1 MLRSMAARAVVA
13 SLLGPAMDL
22 ISRGGA
28 RHGATAAQSVQP
40 LPGLLLLRHPRVTA
54 FEASI
59 YEPVI
64 CLIVQGRKETT
75 FGDRTLDARAGQCL
89 LVSHDLPVRSRVL
102 EAPYLS
108 LLLDV
113 ELGLLRSLYDEVADA
128 TPDARPACVLEVHE
142 ADSALVDA
150 LRRYLALADS
160 ATDAKVL
167 GPMIRKEIHYRLLT
181 APFGGMLRSL
191 VRHDSH
197 ASAIAR
203 AIAQIRRDYSASI
216 EIPELARSVGMS
228 TSSFHK
234 HFKAVTSSSPL
245 QYQKDL
251 RLLTARRLLVEGART
266 VSAAAFEVGYESPSQ
281 FSREYARKFGVQPSK
296 DAALRG

>member
-1 MLRSMAARAVVA
+1 MLRFVAARAVVE

-22 ISRGGA
+22 IARGYG
-28 RHGATAAQSVQP
+28 RKAALAPQSVQP
-40 LPGLLLLRHPRVTA
+40 LPGLRLLRHPRVTA
-54 FEASI
+54 FEATL
-59 YEPVI
+59 YEPVV

-128 TPDARPACVLEVHE
+128 APDVRPASVLEVHQ
-142 ADSALVDA
+142 ADTALVDA
-150 LRRYLALADS
+150 LRRYLALADA

-203 AIAQIRRDYSASI
+203 AIAQIRRDYSAPI

-245 QYQKDL
+245 QYQKEL
-251 RLLTARRLLVEGART
+251 RLLTARRLLVEGERT

>member
-1 MLRSMAARAVVA
+1 MTIEQLADQALR
-13 SLLGPAMDL
+13 L
-22 ISRGGA
+22 IPRQVGYEP
-28 RHGATAAQSVQP
+28 QLVQP
-40 LPGLLLLRHPRVTA
+40 LPGLRLLRHPRVTS

-59 YEPVI
+59 YEPVV

-75 FGDRTLDARAGQCL
+75 FGDRTQGARRGQCV
-89 LVSHDLPVRSRVL
+89 LVSHDLPVVSRVL

-128 TPDARPACVLEVHE
+128 AIDAEDASALEVHQ
-142 ADSALVDA
+142 ADAALLDA
-150 LRRYLALADS
+150 LHRYLALTAS

-167 GPMIRKEIHYRLLT
+167 GPLIRREIHYRLLM
-181 APFGGMLRSL
+181 APFGGMLRHL

-203 AIAQIRRDYSASI
+203 AIAHIRHDYRSSI
-216 EIPELARSVGMS
+216 AVPELARSVGMS

-234 HFKAVTSSSPL
+234 HFKSVTSSSPL

-251 RLLTARRLLVEGART
+251 RLLAARRLLVAGGAS
-266 VSAAAFEVGYESPSQ
+266 VSDAAFEVGYESPSQ

-296 DAALRG
+296 DAAVRG

>member
-1 MLRSMAARAVVA
+1 MLGGMG
-13 SLLGPAMDL
+13 GPVTLEQLAGQALRL
-22 ISRGGA
+22 IPRQIQ
-28 RHGATAAQSVQP
+28 HMPQLVQP
-40 LPGLLLLRHPRVTA
+40 LPGLRVLRHPRVTS
-54 FEASI
+54 FEGSL
-59 YEPVI
+59 YEPVV

-75 FGDRTLDARAGQCL
+75 LGERTLDARKGQCL
-89 LVSHDLPVRSRVL
+89 LVSHDLPVVSRVL
-102 EAPYLS
+102 EAPYLA

-128 TPDARPACVLEVHE
+128 TLDSVDASALEVHE
-142 ADSALVDA
+142 ADAALLDA
-150 LRRYLALADS
+150 LRRYLALAES

-167 GPMIRKEIHYRLLT
+167 GPLIRREIHYRLLM
-181 APFGGMLRSL
+181 APFGGMLRNL

-203 AIAQIRRDYSASI
+203 AIAQIRHDYRASI
-216 EIPELARSVGMS
+216 AVPELARSVGMS

-234 HFKAVTSSSPL
+234 HFKSVTSSSPL

-251 RLLTARRLLVEGART
+251 RLLAARRLLVAGEAS
-266 VSAAAFEVGYESPSQ
+266 VSDAAFEVGYESPSQ

-296 DAALRG
+296 DAAARG

>member
-1 MLRSMAARAVVA
+1 MLGGMG
-13 SLLGPAMDL
+13 GPVTLEQLAGQALRL
-22 ISRGGA
+22 IPRQIQ
-28 RHGATAAQSVQP
+28 HMPQLVQP
-40 LPGLLLLRHPRVTA
+40 LPGLRVLRHPRVTS
-54 FEASI
+54 FEGSL
-59 YEPVI
+59 YEPVV

-75 FGDRTLDARAGQCL
+75 LGERTLDARKGQCL
-89 LVSHDLPVRSRVL
+89 LVSHDLPVVSRVL
-102 EAPYLS
+102 EAPYLA

-128 TPDARPACVLEVHE
+128 TLDSVDACALEVHE
-142 ADSALVDA
+142 ADAALLDA
-150 LRRYLALADS
+150 LRRYLALAES

-167 GPMIRKEIHYRLLT
+167 GPLIRREIHYRLLM
-181 APFGGMLRSL
+181 APFGGMLRNL

-203 AIAQIRRDYSASI
+203 AIAQIRHDYRASI
-216 EIPELARSVGMS
+216 AVPELARSVGMS

-234 HFKAVTSSSPL
+234 HFKSVTSSSPL

-251 RLLTARRLLVEGART
+251 RLLAARRLLVAGEAS
-266 VSAAAFEVGYESPSQ
+266 VSDAAFEVGYESPSQ

-296 DAALRG
+296 DAAARG